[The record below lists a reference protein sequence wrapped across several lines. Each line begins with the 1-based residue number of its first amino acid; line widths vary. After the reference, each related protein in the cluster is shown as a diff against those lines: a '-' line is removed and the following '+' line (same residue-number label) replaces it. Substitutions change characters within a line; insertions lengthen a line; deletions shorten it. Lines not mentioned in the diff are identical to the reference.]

1 MVYNTFT
8 ATKPKDARDLG
19 SGDERIAEILH
30 YGKAQPD
37 NYAIDV
43 GWFFSPIFGQPRLE
57 APPSTLRQFANTV
70 WCSAAIKTIIDEITS
85 LEWNIIPKEEYEENY
100 DEKKLNEIKAFF
112 TYPNQNGE
120 TLTILLKKLL
130 KDILEL
136 DAGVIVKVFSKGSY
150 KKANYSMK
158 TYQYSKDEDIEKGYE
173 NIEIKQLKDENIHL
187 NEIYVRDGGS
197 FLVNPD
203 LYGVLPEDTPAYFQ
217 YSFYHPTQKPLAFN
231 KREIVYMRMNP
242 RTTSHYGFSPI
253 QSLFSILESLNNAA
267 RFNRDY
273 FVENAI
279 PSGILS
285 LMGASK
291 DSINKFKANW
301 DKQIRGKP
309 HKLAMFNQEIKWTPM
324 NLNNKDMEWLEGQKF
339 YQRLVWAMF
348 GVTSDELGFCYS
360 EDTRVLTES
369 GFKHYFEL
377 KDEDKIATLNEANN
391 IEYITPSA
399 INTFD
404 VKDRKFHHYKNGV
417 IDIMVSDNHR
427 MHYRTMKNKTW
438 KMSPSNEIDVNTIK
452 LLQGGLGWKGENIEE
467 FEIPLIK
474 YENNKDKKRE
484 QQIKFPI
491 NEFCEFLGYYL
502 SEGSVL
508 KAMNE
513 KKQYPIKVAQTNLE
527 NMKVMKPLLEKMGF
541 RREKICWTLNN
552 KSLAIYLHQFG
563 DCFHKYIPKEIK
575 NLPKDKLKI
584 LFDALMLG
592 DGHRCK
598 GGTAIRYHT
607 SSKQLADDVLEV
619 MLKLGYKASIHT
631 TEFKNKSWKVAYTI
645 NANSTQ
651 FEPRIVLSK
660 QRTEESYT
668 GIMWCPSVENRRFI
682 TERNGKIGINY
693 NTETSNRS
701 VGQSQSRVFNRR
713 AIKPYTQLIEA
724 KFNNEII
731 PEFFPDGKIE
741 FEFKF
746 NVIDQNEQLLH
757 REENWKDIE
766 LGIKTVNE
774 VREEIGLEPVEGGD
788 ELRKPGQASPF
799 GFPQQP
805 NQAETNKPEEREE
818 TEKPKKPKYMS
829 IEEFRKAVNI
839 GLNKKQIKQEVAYD
853 EFLVKYYGKLED
865 KIIEIFKEEVGNK
878 DFGSFSRRIAK
889 HFTTEG
895 LAEQLF
901 KFMKNLFTKGVQDAE
916 KELNIDIGV
925 TEGDEPLINQYVK
938 EQINGYGFESGQ
950 SWPGIK
956 GLNNTAQKE
965 VMDTLREGVG
975 EGESIPDLT
984 KRIQTVFDTTKAH
997 ATMIARTE
1005 SNRIVSD
1012 ATYKGYIKSG
1022 YDGEVHWLAK
1032 MDTRTSD
1039 ACKHLNGK
1047 EVKLGQ
1053 DFEWAGN
1060 KKQKAWKGQ
1069 HPPQHPSCRCT
1080 TYFKPKRD

>member
-19 SGDERIAEILH
+19 RGEERIAEILH

-57 APPSTLRQFANTV
+57 APPATLRQFANTV

-85 LEWNIIPKEEYEENY
+85 LEWDILPKEEYEETY
-100 DEKKLNEIKAFF
+100 DENKLKEIKAFF

-291 DSINKFKANW
+291 DSLNRFKANW

-324 NLNNKDMEWLEGQKF
+324 NLNNKDMEWLNGQKF
-339 YQRLVWAMF
+339 YQKLVWAMF
-348 GVTSDELGFCYS
+348 GVTSDELGF
-360 EDTRVLTES
+360 
-369 GFKHYFEL
+369 
-377 KDEDKIATLNEANN
+377 
-391 IEYITPSA
+391 
-399 INTFD
+399 
-404 VKDRKFHHYKNGV
+404 
-417 IDIMVSDNHR
+417 
-427 MHYRTMKNKTW
+427 
-438 KMSPSNEIDVNTIK
+438 
-452 LLQGGLGWKGENIEE
+452 
-467 FEIPLIK
+467 
-474 YENNKDKKRE
+474 
-484 QQIKFPI
+484 
-491 NEFCEFLGYYL
+491 
-502 SEGSVL
+502 
-508 KAMNE
+508 
-513 KKQYPIKVAQTNLE
+513 
-527 NMKVMKPLLEKMGF
+527 
-541 RREKICWTLNN
+541 
-552 KSLAIYLHQFG
+552 
-563 DCFHKYIPKEIK
+563 
-575 NLPKDKLKI
+575 
-584 LFDALMLG
+584 
-592 DGHRCK
+592 
-598 GGTAIRYHT
+598 
-607 SSKQLADDVLEV
+607 
-619 MLKLGYKASIHT
+619 
-631 TEFKNKSWKVAYTI
+631 
-645 NANSTQ
+645 
-651 FEPRIVLSK
+651 
-660 QRTEESYT
+660 
-668 GIMWCPSVENRRFI
+668 
-682 TERNGKIGINY
+682 
-693 NTETSNRS
+693 TETSNRS

-731 PEFFPDGKIE
+731 PEFFPDGDIE

-746 NVIDQNEQLLH
+746 DVIDQNEQLLH
-757 REENWKDIE
+757 REENWKDVE

-774 VREEIGLEPVEGGD
+774 VREEMGLEPMEGGD
-788 ELRKPGQASPF
+788 ELRTPGQAQPF
-799 GFPQQP
+799 GFQP
-805 NQAETNKPEEREE
+805 NQAETNKPEEKEE
-818 TEKPKKPKYMS
+818 IKEEPKKSKTL
-829 IEEFRKAVNI
+829 EEFKKVINFGIAKNI
-839 GLNKKQIKQEVAYD
+839 KEEEAYD
-853 EFLVKYYGKLED
+853 VFLVKYYGKLEKKVI
-865 KIIEIFKEEVGNK
+865 KIFNEEVGNK

-889 HFTTEG
+889 YFTTEG
-895 LAEQLF
+895 LAEELF
-901 KFMKNLFTKGVQDAE
+901 KFIKNLFTVGVQDAE

-938 EQINGYGFESGQ
+938 EQIDGYGFEGGQ

-975 EGESIPDLT
+975 EGESIPELT
-984 KRIQTVFDTTKAH
+984 KRIQTVFETTKAH

-1047 EVKLGQ
+1047 DVKLGQ